1 VDVLEFEIKKQE
13 FLRVRVNLPY
23 DRRLQTR
30 LTTGV
35 EGKPEETKV
44 FKLM

>member
-1 VDVLEFEIKKQE
+1 VLEFEIKKQE
-13 FLRVRVNLPY
+13 FIRVRVNLPY
-23 DRRLQTR
+23 DRRLQTQ

-35 EGKPEETKV
+35 KGKPEKTKV